1 MGGKSNSSNATTSTN
16 VSGQNAIDGDNL
28 GTAISGVNN
37 STLHVTATDHGA
49 VNKALALGGE
59 LINETGSMFENALK
73 YAGGVNKDSLTFAES
88 ALEDIASSNSE
99 NLQMLAGLSGGQA
112 KQNAESL
119 NAIMDLAKFKQDNGA
134 SENKQ
139 QQIILLVVIVIVLGL
154 VAMMA
159 VKR

>member
-37 STLHVTATDHGA
+37 STINVTATDHGA
-49 VNKALALGGE
+49 VSKALELGGE
-59 LINETGSMFENALK
+59 LINQTGEIFDSAVGF
-73 YAGGVNKDSLTFAES
+73 AGKVNKDSLQFAEN

-99 NLQMLAGLSGGQA
+99 NLQMLAGLSGSQS
-112 KQNAESL
+112 KQNSDNL

-154 VAMMA
+154 VTMMA
-159 VKR
+159 VER

>member
-1 MGGKSNSSNATTSTN
+1 
-16 VSGQNAIDGDNL
+16 
-28 GTAISGVNN
+28 
-37 STLHVTATDHGA
+37 
-49 VNKALALGGE
+49 
-59 LINETGSMFENALK
+59 
-73 YAGGVNKDSLTFAES
+73 
-88 ALEDIASSNSE
+88 
-99 NLQMLAGLSGGQA
+99 MLAGLSGGQA
-112 KQNAESL
+112 KQNAENL

>member
-1 MGGKSNSSNATTSTN
+1 MGKGGSSSSNASTTN
-16 VSGQNAIDGDNL
+16 VSGQIGNQGDNL
-28 GTAISGVNN
+28 GAQISGVNN
-37 STLHVTATDHGA
+37 STIRVTTTDHGA

-119 NAIMDLAKFKQDNGA
+119 NAIMDLAKFKQDNGE